1 MKRIILGSEESE
13 SSSKVVAIQLDVELP
28 EGVSA
33 DDVVSFIEDAVYDS
47 TVQDFHIANIDICGD
62 VTAEYENDP
71 DLSDLL
77 VYR

>member
-13 SSSKVVAIQLDVELP
+13 SSSKVVAIQLELP

>member
-33 DDVVSFIEDAVYDS
+33 DDVVSFIEDAVADS
-47 TVQDFHIANIDICGD
+47 TVQDFHIASIDIC
-62 VTAEYENDP
+62 
-71 DLSDLL
+71 
-77 VYR
+77 